1 MGSIFKTSTP
11 RYTPMQYTPPKTVVT
26 QPVTPSKEDG
36 GEDDTAKKA
45 QDTIRRVARN
55 RGVGSTILTSFRGV
69 LGNQSSLAPQR
80 KNLLG
85 E

>member
-1 MGSIFKTSTP
+1 MGSLFKTSTP
-11 RYTPMQYTPPKTVVT
+11 RYTPTPYVSPYTPAPIGEAGDTPTVNDNT
-26 QPVTPSKEDG
+26 Q
-36 GEDDTAKKA
+36 KA
-45 QDTIRRVARN
+45 QDTIRRLARN

-69 LGNQSSLAPQR
+69 LDDRSSLAPQR

>member
-1 MGSIFKTSTP
+1 MGSLFKTSTP
-11 RYTPMQYTPPKTVVT
+11 RYTPAPYKPSVTVPAPTPISVQEKTDSV
-26 QPVTPSKEDG
+26 D
-36 GEDDTAKKA
+36 KA
-45 QDTIRRVARN
+45 QNAIRRVARN

-69 LGNQSSLAPQR
+69 LDDKSSLAPQR

>member
-1 MGSIFKTSTP
+1 MGSLFKTSTP
-11 RYTPMQYTPPKTVVT
+11 SYRPAPYTPPSVNK
-26 QPVTPSKEDG
+26 QSKADAVQATS
-36 GEDDTAKKA
+36 DDNTEKA
-45 QDTIRRVARN
+45 QDAIRRVARN

-69 LGNQSSLAPQR
+69 LDDKSSIAPQR